1 MPFAGIRTDR
11 LLLREVRN
19 SDADDLVRRRNDAE
33 VSEYQDWTTP
43 YPRASADEMIAE
55 TIALGGPTPD
65 EWYMLTVANA
75 DDTTVHGDVV
85 VHLSADGHTAEI
97 GYTLARE
104 SWGHGYASDA
114 VAALVEYLFE
124 SLGVTRVEGRL
135 HPANTASAMV
145 LERAGMLFEG
155 HTRLSYWLE
164 DENSDD
170 WIYGLIRSDWL
181 AWRDRPRHRPEAIRL
196 VEITPETI
204 HRVAELQTHRTQRRF
219 VSPVLNSF
227 GDALFPE
234 VVGGAPLV
242 PWMRA
247 IDADGDLV
255 GFVMVARTTPAH
267 PEPYLWR
274 LLVDR
279 MHQRRGIGN
288 ATLALVVAQC
298 RAWGDR
304 SLLTSW
310 VPGRGSP
317 APVYLAAGFVPTGNV
332 IDGEI
337 EGRLTFA
344 S

>member
-1 MPFAGIRTDR
+1 
-11 LLLREVRN
+11 
-19 SDADDLVRRRNDAE
+19 
-33 VSEYQDWTTP
+33 
-43 YPRASADEMIAE
+43 
-55 TIALGGPTPD
+55 
-65 EWYMLTVANA
+65 
-75 DDTTVHGDVV
+75 
-85 VHLSADGHTAEI
+85 
-97 GYTLARE
+97 
-104 SWGHGYASDA
+104 
-114 VAALVEYLFE
+114 
-124 SLGVTRVEGRL
+124 
-135 HPANTASAMV
+135 
-145 LERAGMLFEG
+145 
-155 HTRLSYWLE
+155 
-164 DENSDD
+164 
-170 WIYGLIRSDWL
+170 
-181 AWRDRPRHRPEAIRL
+181 
-196 VEITPETI
+196 
-204 HRVAELQTHRTQRRF
+204 
-219 VSPVLNSF
+219 
-227 GDALFPE
+227 
-234 VVGGAPLV
+234 
-242 PWMRA
+242 MRA

-310 VPGRGSP
+310 VPDRGSP